1 MLRTQEQD
9 ATNPGAER
17 RPHTAVQAPQ
27 RLSQPPQLM
36 DTPRQA
42 DLFDGDPDARECVS
56 CGDSFVPDWDSDKL
70 CDDCYE
76 RKQRRPQKN
85 ASDAELME

>member
-1 MLRTQEQD
+1 
-9 ATNPGAER
+9 
-17 RPHTAVQAPQ
+17 
-27 RLSQPPQLM
+27 
-36 DTPRQA
+36 
-42 DLFDGDPDARECVS
+42 
-56 CGDSFVPDWDSDKL
+56 VPDWDSDKL

>member
-1 MLRTQEQD
+1 
-9 ATNPGAER
+9 
-17 RPHTAVQAPQ
+17 
-27 RLSQPPQLM
+27 M

-42 DLFDGDPDARECVS
+42 DLFEGDPDARECVS

>member
-1 MLRTQEQD
+1 METQ
-9 ATNPGAER
+9 
-17 RPHTAVQAPQ
+17 
-27 RLSQPPQLM
+27 
-36 DTPRQA
+36 RQG

-76 RKQRRPQKN
+76 RKQRRRPKDGE
-85 ASDAELME
+85 SGAEWVERFYGER